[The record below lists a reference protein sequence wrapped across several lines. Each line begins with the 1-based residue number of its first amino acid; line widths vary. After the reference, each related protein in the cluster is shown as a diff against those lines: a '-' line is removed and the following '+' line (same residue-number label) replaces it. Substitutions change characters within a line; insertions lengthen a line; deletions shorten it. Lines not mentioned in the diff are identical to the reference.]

1 MSGPVQAVAPGKVNL
16 CFRVGPLRE
25 DGYHSVASLYAAVDQ
40 LETVQLELDPQR
52 PAGSVGC
59 ELRVVAG
66 SLVAQQEAAG
76 AFDLT
81 LVPLDE
87 RNLAVRAAQAVLAE
101 APDLPSGLMLR
112 IAKAVPV
119 AGGMGGGSADAA
131 AALSAAAELIARETG
146 HAIARE
152 RLLEI
157 GAGLG
162 ADVPFAMTGG
172 AAVGTGSGTELR
184 AVPVRV
190 RWHGVLVADTGALST
205 PEVFATLDRMR
216 AEGAA
221 PTVRESELEV
231 PAGLLRALAEG
242 KSAVGGEA
250 LANDLQAPALRMS
263 PELRRRLDELEELDA
278 RAMVSGSGP
287 TIVALPRTSG
297 HDDGA
302 ESSRVL
308 AAQLRERG
316 LCAVACTIG

>member
-66 SLVAQQEAAG
+66 SLVAQQEAVG
-76 AFDLT
+76 AFDPS
-81 LVPLDE
+81 LVPLDD

-101 APDLPSGLMLR
+101 APALPSGLTLR

-146 HAIARE
+146 HVIERE

-157 GAGLG
+157 GASLG

-172 AAVGTGSGTELR
+172 AAVGTGSGTRLR
-184 AVPVRV
+184 AVPVRSP
-190 RWHGVLVADTGALST
+190 WHGVLVADTGALST

-216 AEGAA
+216 DDGTA
-221 PTVRESELEV
+221 PAVQEADLEV
-231 PAGLLRALAEG
+231 PAELLRALAEG
-242 KSAVGGEA
+242 EPSVGAGQ
-250 LANDLQAPALRMS
+250 LTNDLQAPALRMS
-263 PELRRRLDELEELDA
+263 PELTRRLEELEELGA
-278 RAMVSGSGP
+278 RTLVSGSGP
-287 TIVALPRTSG
+287 TIVALPRAPG
-297 HDDGA
+297 PDHGA
-302 ESSRVL
+302 QASRGL
-308 AAQLRERG
+308 SEQLRDRG
-316 LCAVACTIG
+316 LCAVACAIG

>member
-66 SLVAQQEAAG
+66 SLVDQQEAAG
-76 AFDLT
+76 AFDPS

-101 APDLPSGLMLR
+101 APDLPSGLTLR

-131 AALSAAAELIARETG
+131 AALSAAAELIDRESG
-146 HAIARE
+146 HTIERE

-184 AVPVRV
+184 PVPVRS

-205 PEVFATLDRMR
+205 PEVFAALDRMR

-221 PTVRESELEV
+221 PMVQESELEV
-231 PAGLLRALAEG
+231 PGGVLRALAEG
-242 KSAVGGEA
+242 EPAVGA
-250 LANDLQAPALRMS
+250 QSLANDLQAPALQLS
-263 PELRRRLDELEELDA
+263 PELRQRLDELEELDA
-278 RAMVSGSGP
+278 SALVSGSGP
-287 TIVALPRTSG
+287 TIVALPRATG
-297 HDDGA
+297 PDDGA
-302 ESSRVL
+302 QSSRVL
-308 AAQLRERG
+308 AARLRERG
-316 LCAVACTIG
+316 LCAVACAIG

>member
-16 CFRVGPLRE
+16 CFLVGPLRE

-76 AFDLT
+76 AFDPT

-87 RNLAVRAAQAVLAE
+87 CNLAVRAAQAVLAE

-146 HAIARE
+146 KPRWEAVTEVEAVIAKVEISVKAYAE
-152 RLLEI
+152 RTGQRRLE
-157 GAGLG
+157 GATYEEIAQAGG
-162 ADVPFAMTGG
+162 GIVADSVPETEYEESENKA
-172 AAVGTGSGTELR
+172 AAVLTAAAAAGR
-184 AVPVRV
+184 AHRV
-190 RWHGVLVADTGALST
+190 ASSPDA
-205 PEVFATLDRMR
+205 AT
-216 AEGAA
+216 AA
-221 PTVRESELEV
+221 
-231 PAGLLRALAEG
+231 
-242 KSAVGGEA
+242 GG
-250 LANDLQAPALRMS
+250 
-263 PELRRRLDELEELDA
+263 RR
-278 RAMVSGSGP
+278 
-287 TIVALPRTSG
+287 
-297 HDDGA
+297 
-302 ESSRVL
+302 
-308 AAQLRERG
+308 
-316 LCAVACTIG
+316 